1 MGGDNT
7 TSSVRRISQ
16 DLLTFSPGITQ
27 VSYVIGPIGSDA
39 EAGAVI
45 KSAEVSIKDAEDIY
59 PEINLTASRKLLQEA
74 TISKFNA
81 QYMDASTYGI
91 EANNIVRRTV
101 ETIDQRMML
110 YLKQNY
116 N

>member
-16 DLLTFSPGITQ
+16 DLLTSSPGITQ

-45 KSAEVSIKDAEDIY
+45 KSAEVSIKDAEDKY
-59 PEINLTASRKLLQEA
+59 LEINLTASRKLLQEA

-101 ETIDQRMML
+101 ENIDQRMML
-110 YLKQNY
+110 YPRQNH